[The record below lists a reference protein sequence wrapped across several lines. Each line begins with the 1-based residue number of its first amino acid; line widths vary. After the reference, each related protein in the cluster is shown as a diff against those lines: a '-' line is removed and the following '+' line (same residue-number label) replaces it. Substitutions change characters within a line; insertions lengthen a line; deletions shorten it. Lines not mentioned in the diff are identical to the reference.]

1 MMICVAA
8 GKGELEG
15 CVRTTDRKV
24 SRAFGK
30 IIFGL

>member
-15 CVRTTDRKV
+15 CVCARLTERYRELLEK
-24 SRAFGK
+24 
-30 IIFGL
+30 